1 MIGVVGL
8 RAVDVLGLY
17 VEPAVICLLAAL
29 VITWGLRWILDW
41 IGINHLVWNRALFD
55 FSLLTAVTAL
65 LILSL
70 RVQGP

>member
-1 MIGVVGL
+1 MIGL
-8 RAVDVLGLY
+8 QAIDVLGLF
-17 VEPAVICLLAAL
+17 VEPAVICLIAAL
-29 VITWGLRWILDW
+29 AITWGLRWILDW

-70 RVQGP
+70 RVRGP